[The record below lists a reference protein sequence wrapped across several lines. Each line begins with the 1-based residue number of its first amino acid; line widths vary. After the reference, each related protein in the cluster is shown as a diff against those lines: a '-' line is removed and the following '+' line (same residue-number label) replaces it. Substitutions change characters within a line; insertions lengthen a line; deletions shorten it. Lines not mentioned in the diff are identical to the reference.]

1 MGRTDGWDWGV
12 VPTTGENRTWF
23 DLKTADGWST
33 KRLWSLDRSGAIG
46 NVARE
51 DVKDLDPSMR
61 TITGGVAYERIL
73 GTTCG
78 TLENDAKVST
88 GAERAGILLS

>member
-1 MGRTDGWDWGV
+1 V

-33 KRLWSLDRSGAIG
+33 KRLWSLDWSGAIG

-51 DVKDLDPSMR
+51 DDKDLDPSM
-61 TITGGVAYERIL
+61 
-73 GTTCG
+73 
-78 TLENDAKVST
+78 
-88 GAERAGILLS
+88 

>member
-1 MGRTDGWDWGV
+1 VGTTDGWDWGV